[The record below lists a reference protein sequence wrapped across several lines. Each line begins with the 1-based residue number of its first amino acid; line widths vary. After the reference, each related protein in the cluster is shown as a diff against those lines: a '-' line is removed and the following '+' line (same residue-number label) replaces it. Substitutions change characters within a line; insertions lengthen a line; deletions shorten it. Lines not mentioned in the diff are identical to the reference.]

1 MSNQNQQIINSIK
14 GRNYSRLEEV
24 LNEMKLED
32 ITVSLNDCIN
42 IKNPNFPDDFHAR
55 ATSLLIRKGLDVN
68 DKKDNKT
75 SILTIAQECHN
86 ASSIYALMG
95 IELIKNGANV
105 NVLDR
110 KGKSAL
116 FHCFKSNVHPF
127 FTQTLIDNGA
137 DIQLRVPNNGE
148 FNSPGAEISLLHHA
162 YWNAPYFYKQLL
174 EKGATMTA
182 EEIAYLKSLGK

>member
-1 MSNQNQQIINSIK
+1 MSNRNQQIINSIK

-32 ITVSLNDCIN
+32 ITISLNDCIN
-42 IKNPNFPDDFHAR
+42 IQNPNFPDDFHAR
-55 ATSLLIRKGLDVN
+55 ATSLLIRKGLNVSEKRN
-68 DKKDNKT
+68 NKT
-75 SILTIAQECHN
+75 PILTVAQECHN
-86 ASSIYALMG
+86 ASSIYAIIG

-110 KGKSAL
+110 KRKSAL
-116 FHCFKSNVHPF
+116 FHCFKSNVHPL

-182 EEIAYLKSLGK
+182 EEIAYLKSLGR